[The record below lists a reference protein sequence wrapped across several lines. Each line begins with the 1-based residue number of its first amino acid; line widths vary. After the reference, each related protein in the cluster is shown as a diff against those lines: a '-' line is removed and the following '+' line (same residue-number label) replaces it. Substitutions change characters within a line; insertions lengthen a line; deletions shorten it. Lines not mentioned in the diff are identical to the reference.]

1 MGIPRGRHFDERPR
15 LEGRGFAE
23 GAPSIKSED
32 LFRPDEKEVWILHE
46 ESNYRLQVTKNGK
59 LILTK

>member
-1 MGIPRGRHFDERPR
+1 MNDQDSKGGVSPK
-15 LEGRGFAE
+15 
-23 GAPSIKSED
+23 APHQIKSED